1 MDKLAEEPDDAR
13 YEITDALESLRSIY
27 RENSSAFILQLFF
40 DAKSDEI
47 TKIYSEAFPNEQ
59 ARIIKT
65 LIEIDPSRSSK
76 YQYMLNNQKWVMIKK
91 LHINNYALFKNV
103 EIDFTDGF
111 TVISG
116 DTGAGKSI
124 MLDALSLV
132 LGKRVD
138 RFAESSATQKS
149 IIEAEFLLND
159 SHKKFFN
166 DNDID
171 FDQETIIR
179 REISIN
185 GKVEHLL
192 MIRQYYLMF

>member
-1 MDKLAEEPDDAR
+1 
-13 YEITDALESLRSIY
+13 
-27 RENSSAFILQLFF
+27 
-40 DAKSDEI
+40 
-47 TKIYSEAFPNEQ
+47 
-59 ARIIKT
+59 
-65 LIEIDPSRSSK
+65 
-76 YQYMLNNQKWVMIKK
+76 MIKK
-91 LHINNYALFKNV
+91 LYINNYALFKNV

-149 IIEAEFLLND
+149 VIEAEFLLND

-185 GKVEHLL
+185 GTNGWW
-192 MIRQYYLMF
+192 

>member
-1 MDKLAEEPDDAR
+1 
-13 YEITDALESLRSIY
+13 
-27 RENSSAFILQLFF
+27 
-40 DAKSDEI
+40 
-47 TKIYSEAFPNEQ
+47 
-59 ARIIKT
+59 
-65 LIEIDPSRSSK
+65 
-76 YQYMLNNQKWVMIKK
+76 MIKK

-149 IIEAEFLLND
+149 IIEALQA
-159 SHKKFFN
+159 
-166 DNDID
+166 ICP
-171 FDQETIIR
+171 
-179 REISIN
+179 
-185 GKVEHLL
+185 
-192 MIRQYYLMF
+192 IRQSDLFHPLE

>member
-1 MDKLAEEPDDAR
+1 
-13 YEITDALESLRSIY
+13 
-27 RENSSAFILQLFF
+27 
-40 DAKSDEI
+40 
-47 TKIYSEAFPNEQ
+47 
-59 ARIIKT
+59 
-65 LIEIDPSRSSK
+65 
-76 YQYMLNNQKWVMIKK
+76 MIKK

-159 SHKKFFN
+159 SPIFRVDEYRLFIPHQCSFP
-166 DNDID
+166 IP
-171 FDQETIIR
+171 T
-179 REISIN
+179 EI
-185 GKVEHLL
+185 G
-192 MIRQYYLMF
+192 